1 MYICIYVYMYVY
13 VCACICIYTHT
24 HTYIHTHTHTHIHT
38 HYGQTGTINR
48 CQINT
53 CVKICPSMKE
63 MKLKKK
69 RKHAVRSF

>member
-1 MYICIYVYMYVY
+1 MYIRIH
-13 VCACICIYTHT
+13 AC
-24 HTYIHTHTHTHIHT
+24 IHT

-69 RKHAVRSF
+69 ENML